1 MTETNLDQARY
12 NMIEQQI
19 RPWEVLNDDVLK
31 LMTQVPREHFVP
43 EEYRKLAF
51 ADTEIP
57 LGNGQVMMAPRVEA
71 RFLQAL
77 ALKPTDHVLEVGT
90 GSGYM
95 TACLA
100 RSAAHVYSVDIYDEF
115 TGRATGKLHSAG
127 VHNVTLET
135 GDAAVAWDDH
145 APYDAIVITG
155 ALRLIPEAYQ
165 AQLRPEGRLIALVGA
180 SPVRQALLI
189 TRTGENAWSTEALF
203 ETDLPELVNAPQ
215 PQSFVF

>member
-19 RPWEVLNDDVLK
+19 RPWEVLNDEVLR
-31 LMTQVPREHFVP
+31 LMTEVPREHFVP
-43 EEYRKLAF
+43 EEHRKLAF

-77 ALKPTDHVLEVGT
+77 ALKPTDRVLEVGT

-100 RSAAHVYSVDIYDEF
+100 RSAAHVYSVDIYGEF
-115 TGRATGKLHSAG
+115 TSRATGKLHSAG

-155 ALRLIPEAYQ
+155 ALRLTPDAYQ